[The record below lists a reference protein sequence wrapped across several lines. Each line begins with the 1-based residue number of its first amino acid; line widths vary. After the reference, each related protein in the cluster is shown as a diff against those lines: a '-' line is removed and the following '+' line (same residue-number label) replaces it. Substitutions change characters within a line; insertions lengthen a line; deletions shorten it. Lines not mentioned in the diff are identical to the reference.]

1 MNIKWGKLIARLLF
15 WLSME
20 VLLNF
25 LSLDNLA
32 DYSEFIER
40 KPDIIFMS

>member
-1 MNIKWGKLIARLLF
+1 MKIKWCKLIVRLLF

-20 VLLNF
+20 ILLNF

-32 DYSEFIER
+32 DYSEFVEQRPEMILVC
-40 KPDIIFMS
+40 